1 MIARLLINLKA
12 TKCAAMNM
20 DGQTSQQSSAA
31 VSDSADPL
39 RFRGFIGSIG
49 SVLTAGGFG
58 EADAEDQDEPKGH
71 PEETLS
77 APSQQPAFL
86 EGEA

>member
-1 MIARLLINLKA
+1 MNINGSVA
-12 TKCAAMNM
+12 
-20 DGQTSQQSSAA
+20 GQASQQSTA
-31 VSDSADPL
+31 VSEVDSL

-49 SVLTAGGFG
+49 SVLTGGGFD
-58 EADAEDQDEPKGH
+58 EAHAEDQDEPKGH
-71 PEETLS
+71 PEELTLS

>member
-1 MIARLLINLKA
+1 MNINGSVA
-12 TKCAAMNM
+12 
-20 DGQTSQQSSAA
+20 GQASQQST
-31 VSDSADPL
+31 VVLEVDSL
-39 RFRGFIGSIG
+39 RFLGFIGSIG
-49 SVLTAGGFG
+49 SVLTGGFG

-77 APSQQPAFL
+77 APSQQPTFL